1 MAVQLDVL
9 AFGAHPDDV
18 ELGAGGTIASLVQQG
33 KKVGIVDLTR
43 GQLGSRGTVDDR
55 RKEAADSAQILGIAI
70 RENLGMEDG
79 FFINDAAHREKVIQM
94 IRLYRPDV
102 VLANAVSDRHPD
114 HGRAAALVA
123 EAAYFSGLRA
133 IPTSFN
139 GEEQVHWRP
148 RVLYHYIQ
156 DRYHKPDFVVDISAH
171 FKKKMEAVYAFRT
184 QFHDPNSSAPETPI
198 SSKEFIHFLEAR
210 ARELGRNINVEFG
223 EGFLCERPPGIV
235 DLTGLL

>member
-1 MAVQLDVL
+1 MAAQLDVL

-18 ELGAGGTIASLVQQG
+18 ELGAGGTIAALVKQG
-33 KKVGIVDLTR
+33 KKVGLIDLTR

-55 RKEAADSAQILGIAI
+55 RKEAADSARILGIAI

-79 FFINDAAHREKVIQM
+79 FFVNDATHREQVIQM

-123 EAAYFSGLRA
+123 EACYFSGLRV
-133 IPTSFN
+133 ISTSFN
-139 GEEQVHWRP
+139 GQEQVHWRP

-156 DRYHKPDFVVDISAH
+156 DRYHKPDFIVDISDH
-171 FKKKMEAVYAFRT
+171 FGTKMKAVEAFRT
-184 QFHDPNSSAPETPI
+184 QFFNPNSDGPETPI
-198 SSKEFIHFLEAR
+198 SSKAFIQFLEAR
-210 ARELGRNINVEFG
+210 ARELGRNIGAEFG
-223 EGFLCERPPGIV
+223 EGFLCERPPGIG
-235 DLTGLL
+235 DLTELL

>member
-1 MAVQLDVL
+1 MAAQLDIL

-33 KKVGIVDLTR
+33 KRVGIVDLTR

-70 RENLGMEDG
+70 RENLGMDDG
-79 FFINDAAHREKVIQM
+79 FFVNDAAHRERVIQM
-94 IRLYRPDV
+94 IRHYRPDV

-123 EAAYFSGLRA
+123 EASYFSGLRA
-133 IPTSFN
+133 IKTSYN
-139 GEEQVHWRP
+139 KQEQVHWRP

-156 DRYHKPDFVVDISAH
+156 DRYHKPDFIVNISDH
-171 FKKKMEAVYAFRT
+171 FDTKMRAVEAFRT
-184 QFHDPNSSAPETPI
+184 QFFNPDSSGPETPI
-198 SSKEFIHFLEAR
+198 SSKEFIKFLEAR
-210 ARELGRNINVEFG
+210 AREFGRNIGAEFG
-223 EGFLCERPPGIV
+223 EGFLCERPPGV
-235 DLTGLL
+235 NDLTELL